1 MRFNLIAVTLAA
13 GLLAA
18 AASSSLAQEPAKT
31 TMPVLLKEVKPE
43 YTKPAMDRKVEGAV
57 WLEVVVKADGTVDD
71 NVRVTRSLDPDLD
84 QQAVKAAKQWTFKPG
99 TKDGA
104 PVPVSVSLELTF
116 TLRPGTKAAAPA
128 QSALNKPGDGGVVA
142 PVLVR
147 DVKPHYPKDAMDR
160 KVQGRVGLKMVVK
173 ANGTVGDVEVT
184 AGLDP
189 ELDQEAVKAAKQ
201 WKFRPGTKDGK
212 AVDVE
217 VQAEMTFTLK

>member
-1 MRFNLIAVTLAA
+1 VRFNLIAVTLAA

-116 TLRPGTKAAAPA
+116 SLHHAAPVYTIG
-128 QSALNKPGDGGVVA
+128 SGITA
-142 PVLVR
+142 PRPTKQVNPR
-147 DVKPHYPKDAMDR
+147 PRHRPRNRR
-160 KVQGRVGLKMVVK
+160 K
-173 ANGTVGDVEVT
+173 
-184 AGLDP
+184 
-189 ELDQEAVKAAKQ
+189 
-201 WKFRPGTKDGK
+201 RPCRCSSRK
-212 AVDVE
+212 
-217 VQAEMTFTLK
+217 